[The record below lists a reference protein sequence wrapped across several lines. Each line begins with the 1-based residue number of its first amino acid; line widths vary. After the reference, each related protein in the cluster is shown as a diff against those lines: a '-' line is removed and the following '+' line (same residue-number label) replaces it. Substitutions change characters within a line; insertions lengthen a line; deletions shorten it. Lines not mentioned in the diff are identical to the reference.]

1 VTKYAVISGL
11 AVAALVAAPA
21 TAAAPKPRKV
31 VLADNYFLPAKLKVA
46 KGTKITWK
54 WGPEAYDVHDVKLKS
69 GPKGAKKFHSSPGT
83 AGFSFKQTLKKPGV
97 YKIVC
102 TLHDEMKMTIR
113 VRG

>member
-1 VTKYAVISGL
+1 VKKYVAISAV
-11 AVAALVAAPA
+11 AAAALVAAPA
-21 TAAAPKPRKV
+21 TASAPKPRKV
-31 VLADNYFLPAKLKVA
+31 TLADNYFLPAKLKVN
-46 KGTKITWK
+46 KGTTIKWK

-69 GPKGAKKFHSSPGT
+69 GPKGVKKFHSSPGT
-83 AGFSFKQTLKKPGV
+83 AGFSFKKTLKKPGV

>member
-1 VTKYAVISGL
+1 VKKYVAISAV
-11 AVAALVAAPA
+11 AAAALVAAPA
-21 TAAAPKPRKV
+21 TASAPKPRKV
-31 VLADNYFLPAKLKVA
+31 TLADNYFLPAKLKVK
-46 KGTKITWK
+46 KGTTIKWK

-69 GPKGAKKFHSSPGT
+69 GPKGVKKFHSSPGT
-83 AGFSFKQTLKKPGV
+83 AGFSFKKTLKKPGV

>member
-1 VTKYAVISGL
+1 MTKYAAISAL
-11 AVAALVAAPA
+11 AAAALVAAPA

-31 VLADNYFLPAKLKVA
+31 ILADNYFLPAKLKVK

-69 GPKGAKKFHSSPGT
+69 GPKGVKKFHSSPGT
-83 AGFSFKQTLKKPGV
+83 VGFSYKRTLKTPGV

-102 TLHDEMKMTIR
+102 TLHEEMTMTIR
-113 VRG
+113 VRR